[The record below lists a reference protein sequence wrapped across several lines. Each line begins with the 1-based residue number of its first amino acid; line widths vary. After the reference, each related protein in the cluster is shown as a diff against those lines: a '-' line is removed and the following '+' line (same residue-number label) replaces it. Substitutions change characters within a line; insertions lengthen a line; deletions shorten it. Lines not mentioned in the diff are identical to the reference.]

1 MFSLFI
7 SHFSLSLC
15 CQLYVNEN
23 LSITKI
29 IIFKPM
35 KPKLL
40 SFGLLLMSLFSMTS
54 LKAQPNYVQPTAV
67 VPNWA
72 HANSQSLY
80 SIKITSNG
88 KTLLDY
94 VDALST
100 KAYNW
105 LQDTK
110 FFDVAQ
116 GDVLTIDV
124 RSGIWTWDIH
134 LGFDWDGDGTF
145 EDIHRAFANGNSSV
159 SEANSSWGSHA
170 APYNNG
176 SWRNAELSRLGH
188 RGVLHK
194 EFTVTVPAT
203 AQVGN
208 FRMRVLCDGDGY
220 GPNGVPPFNMTASI
234 GYAGSMTDFGIHV
247 SGKPKTEK
255 PVASVL
261 PNTYKEDQEVSLTS
275 DTEGARI
282 YYTTDGTEPSETNG
296 TLYDPASPIVVS
308 VPEFTNGIVTLKAIA
323 YSDELEPSSVASYVY
338 KIQKAWSEPGGTF
351 HTTENRFITEA
362 KTTGAKVDL
371 DYSELNK
378 PEKVYIDT
386 QKELTV
392 EPNSTFEL
400 SVKCFKELLKDAAT
414 NTWVNRASMR
424 WCHAIIFVDWNRNF
438 SFDDEG
444 EQLYF
449 IGKEN
454 AGVDEVGDFVRTI
467 TVPEDARPGKTRLRI
482 QYTDAWHKKSEP
494 NHTHS
499 GDDDVDKG
507 RVYDFI
513 LNIEKAIV
521 DYGININGVD
531 LNSANADNL
540 TFADAEGYVSC
551 DGDTLTLHNFK
562 LNATKGSAEGLVYL
576 KSDKDVVVKLVG
588 ENSLTTTEDYKTG
601 IYVAAPKV
609 TFVGGGSLVVDAPND
624 AAIFAFKTCNEVAFK
639 DSCTVEAKGKWG
651 LLGSTSLEGQTLTVD
666 SCVVK
671 ATGTDCSIQS
681 FKNVQ
686 LNSVVVKTP
695 AEVDYTDGTFKVNGT
710 AVTEEVVIAP
720 SETTGIVEVVPAVA
734 KKTDAIY
741 NLNGVKMEQRLQQ
754 LPKGIY
760 IVNGK
765 KVVVK

>member
-1 MFSLFI
+1 
-7 SHFSLSLC
+7 
-15 CQLYVNEN
+15 
-23 LSITKI
+23 
-29 IIFKPM
+29 M

-67 VPNWA
+67 VPNWG
-72 HANSQSLY
+72 HVDTQSLY
-80 SIKITSNG
+80 SINISSNG
-88 KTLLDY
+88 KTLLNYLDS
-94 VDALST
+94 ASP
-100 KAYNW
+100 KSYNW

-134 LGFDWDGDGTF
+134 LGFDWNGDGTF
-145 EDIHRAFANGNSSV
+145 EDIHRAFANGSSPV
-159 SEANSSWGSHA
+159 SQVNSSWGSHA

-176 SWRNAELSRLGH
+176 SWRTAEQRRLGH

-194 EFTVTVPAT
+194 VFTVTVPAT

-220 GPNGVPPFNMTASI
+220 GSGGVPPFSMTASI

-296 TLYDPASPIVVS
+296 TLYDAASPIVVS
-308 VPEFTNGIVTLKAIA
+308 VPEFTNGTVTLKAIA

-378 PEKVYIDT
+378 PEKVYVDT

-392 EPNSTFEL
+392 ETNSTFEL
-400 SVKCFKELLKDAAT
+400 SVKCFKDLLKDAAT

-449 IGKEN
+449 IGQEN

-531 LNSANADNL
+531 LNSANADSL

-551 DGDTLTLHNFK
+551 DGDTLTLNNFK

-576 KSDKDVVVKLVG
+576 KSDKDVIVKLVG

-609 TFVGGGSLVVDAPND
+609 TFVGGGSLVVEAPND

-686 LNSVVVKTP
+686 LNSVVVKAP

-720 SETTGIVEVVPAVA
+720 SETTGIVEVIPAVA

-741 NLNGVKMEQRLQQ
+741 NLNGVKMEQRLQE